1 MRIILITFFAVLA
14 VPVIINSGL
23 AKGSQASG
31 TRINSEFS
39 QIEKNTALHDY
50 LEKRGY
56 HLLSDE
62 GEKFRQVSYKLTKE
76 LLLSQYGIMVWG
88 VQSFDP
94 TPYIGRE
101 FSYRRFL
108 VNNHPL
114 DKRSTEGKT
123 VVDLI
128 IVGGIPIG
136 GIAMPYSREVLL
148 GSRPYALDGRTLSK
162 VHGIS
167 TDTEY
172 HAWITKWRER
182 FK

>member
-1 MRIILITFFAVLA
+1 MRIIVIILFAVLT
-14 VPVIINSGL
+14 VPLIITSGFANGL
-23 AKGSQASG
+23 QASENRVHSDI
-31 TRINSEFS
+31 T
-39 QIEKNTALHDY
+39 QIVKNTALHDY

-56 HLLSDE
+56 HVVSDE
-62 GEKFRQVSYKLTKE
+62 GKRFRQINYRLTKE
-76 LLLSQYGIMVWG
+76 LLVSQYGIMVWG

-108 VNNHPL
+108 VKNHPL

-136 GIAMPYSREVLL
+136 GIAMPYSREVLI
-148 GSRPYALDGRTLSK
+148 GSRPFALDGRTLSK

-167 TDTEY
+167 TDAEY
-172 HAWITKWRER
+172 HAWMLKWRER

>member
-1 MRIILITFFAVLA
+1 MRIIVTIFFAVLA
-14 VPVIINSGL
+14 VSLITSSGVAGGL
-23 AKGSQASG
+23 QAKNHLIA
-31 TRINSEFS
+31 NMP
-39 QIEKNTALHDY
+39 LPDY
-50 LEKRGY
+50 LEKRGF
-56 HLLSDE
+56 HVLSDE
-62 GEKFRQVSYKLTKE
+62 GQRSRKVSYKLTKE
-76 LLLSQYGIMVWG
+76 LLVSQYGIMVWG

-94 TPYIGRE
+94 TPYIGCE
-101 FSYRRFL
+101 FYYRRFL

-123 VVDLI
+123 VVDVI

-167 TDTEY
+167 NDTEY
-172 HAWITKWRER
+172 DAWMLKWREQ